1 MNNEELTREVD
12 RLRSREEIKQ
22 VMSLYLD
29 MADRV
34 DQLGQANECFH
45 EDALFVFQKGSD
57 PVPARDFFTAAAE
70 NAELTGFFQSQ
81 HYWSNPMIRFINDDE
96 AVAQFYL
103 WAQHLVPA
111 DSPDSPPY
119 FPTTGEDYGLVIG
132 ARYFDIFTR
141 RNGQWK
147 IAKRELYFE
156 WDARI
161 DPSLIRGPLA
171 SGRKLVPSEYLEY
184 RPDGARTREHK

>member
-1 MNNEELTREVD
+1 MQAEELAREVD

-29 MADRV
+29 LADRA
-34 DQLGQANECFH
+34 DQQGQADECFH
-45 EDALFVFQKGSD
+45 EDALFVFQKGSE
-57 PVPARDFFTAAAE
+57 PVLAKDFFGSMAGIGE
-70 NAELTGFFQSQ
+70 SVGFFQSQ

-96 AVAQFYL
+96 AVAQSYL

-111 DSPDSPPY
+111 DSHDAPPY
-119 FPTTGEDYGLVIG
+119 FPTTGEDYGLLIG

-141 RNGQWK
+141 KNGKWR

-161 DPSLIRGPLA
+161 DPSLIRGPLSA
-171 SGRKLVPSEYLEY
+171 GRQLVPSEFLDYQTES
-184 RPDGARTREHK
+184 